1 MKTETKA
8 VDINRNIG
16 DFHYKVDYAK
26 DAGSGLSEKTI
37 HYISDVKEDPDWVRD
52 FRLRGLK
59 TFLEKPLPTHWASKD
74 LETINFDKIRFY
86 LAPGAGAAKRSWE
99 EVPEDIKRT
108 FERLG
113 IPEQER
119 KFLAGVEAQFDSEA
133 VYSNIKKAVGEQG
146 VIFVGSTEGLKNH
159 PEIFRKWFGKVIPI
173 ADNKFSALNAAVFSG
188 GAFIFVTTPVK
199 SDSTVQVQLPA
210 T

>member
-16 DFHYKVDYAK
+16 DFFYPEAHVR
-26 DAGSGLSEKTI
+26 DAGTGLSERTVR
-37 HYISDVKEDPDWVRD
+37 YISDVKEDPDWVRE

-74 LETINFDKIRFY
+74 LEAIDFDKIRYY
-86 LAPGAGAAKRSWE
+86 LSPGTEAKRSWD

-119 KFLAGVEAQFDSEA
+119 KFLAGVE
-133 VYSNIKKAVGEQG
+133 
-146 VIFVGSTEGLKNH
+146 
-159 PEIFRKWFGKVIPI
+159 
-173 ADNKFSALNAAVFSG
+173 
-188 GAFIFVTTPVK
+188 
-199 SDSTVQVQLPA
+199 
-210 T
+210 